1 MLYLISIILSMLY
14 CKKNNNL
21 NICLFLM
28 NIFIMKI
35 VIFFINNIFFSLC
48 YNENCGKKYNV
59 YSIVIICKMYLL
71 LNI

>member
-1 MLYLISIILSMLY
+1 M
-14 CKKNNNL
+14 
-21 NICLFLM
+21 FVLM

-35 VIFFINNIFFSLC
+35 VIFFIDNIFFSLC